1 MDEGFLCLGIWMSYF
16 DGGPCKVWK
25 GSREEGEDSHK
36 GHKELHKG
44 KEENGR
50 RMRQIFMMRYDF
62 S

>member
-1 MDEGFLCLGIWMSYF
+1 MSYF